1 MKHVLTILLLSGLAF
16 AQTSTASK
24 TGATKKAAP
33 AATHAPAV
41 YRVKF
46 TTSKGDVV
54 IEITRAWAPLG
65 ADRFYQ
71 LVRSGFFTGAPFFRV
86 IPNFMCQFGISPTPA
101 VNKTWEA
108 RRLMDDPKPY
118 QSNKRGT
125 LTFATTG
132 QPNSRG
138 TQLFINYKDN
148 SFLDSQGFAPIGQVV
163 EGMELADQFYSGYGD
178 TAAKEGEIENG
189 GQAYLDRNMPHVDKI
204 VRATVVPAAPA
215 TPKPAADA
223 KQ

>member
-1 MKHVLTILLLSGLAF
+1 MCGLAF
-16 AQTSTASK
+16 AQTATK
-24 TGATKKAAP
+24 TGSVRKATG
-33 AATHAPAV
+33 ATHAPAV

-46 TTSKGDVV
+46 TTSKGDIV
-54 IEITRAWAPLG
+54 IEVTRAWAPLG
-65 ADRFYQ
+65 ADRFYS

-86 IPNFMCQFGISPTPA
+86 MPGFMAQFGINPKPE

-108 RRLMDDPKPY
+108 RSLNDDPKPY

-132 QPNSRG
+132 RPNSRG

-148 SFLDSQGFAPIGQVV
+148 TFLDSQGFAPIGQVV

-178 TAAKEGEIENG
+178 TSNKETEIENG
-189 GQAYLDRNMPHVDKI
+189 GQAYLDRYMPHVDKI
-204 VRATVVPAAPA
+204 IRATIEPA
-215 TPKPAADA
+215 TPAAAPPAS

>member
-1 MKHVLTILLLSGLAF
+1 MKHILTILLLGGLAF
-16 AQTSTASK
+16 AQSKTATKTGTAS
-24 TGATKKAAP
+24 KAAP
-33 AATHAPAV
+33 AAAHAPAV
-41 YRVKF
+41 YRVKL
-46 TTSKGDVV
+46 TTTKGDVV
-54 IEITRAWAPLG
+54 VEITRAWAPLG

-108 RRLMDDPKPY
+108 RRLPDDPKPY

-148 SFLDSQGFAPIGQVV
+148 TFLDSQGFAPIGQVV
-163 EGMELADQFYSGYGD
+163 EGMEIAEQFYSGYGD
-178 TAAKEGEIENG
+178 TASKEGEIENG

-204 VRATVVPAAPA
+204 IRATIVPAP
-215 TPKPAADA
+215 PKPAAEA